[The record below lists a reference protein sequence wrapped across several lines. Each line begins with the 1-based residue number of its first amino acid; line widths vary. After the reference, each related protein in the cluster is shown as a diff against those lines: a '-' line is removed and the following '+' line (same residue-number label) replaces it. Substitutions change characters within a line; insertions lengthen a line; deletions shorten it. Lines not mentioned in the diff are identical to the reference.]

1 MAKKTYPVIREGIE
15 FEVRADTPEEAA
27 KLAEQA
33 DLSTVTRVIAREGST
48 RILQS
53 SSGKK
58 YLVSPGFSTSDPK
71 KIEQAMSGMTG
82 GEISRQAIDESL
94 IEQYPAAA
102 RAGEYLRGVPFAGSY
117 VDEALGAVLGPEA
130 KTGARA
136 LSGAMQRQRP
146 GETLG
151 LNIGGGIAGTVAA
164 LPAARALGLTGA
176 AGAAVGQGTRAA
188 QVARAAALGSGVG
201 AVEGGI
207 YGSGEGTDAES
218 RMREA
223 GSGAAIGAAAGGILG
238 GAAPI
243 AAEGIANIARIFKRS
258 DIGTIAASLGIS
270 RDAAKVIKNTFDQ
283 GGDIQAA
290 MQNLQRAGSEAM
302 LADAGPAAQAL
313 LDAANISG
321 GAAGRTVRTAIE
333 NRMSRTGE
341 AVEQSLNQAL
351 GEAPEGPRTAVNEIA
366 ERTRPQREQAYGEAY
381 GTPIDYATNQGRAIE
396 AVLARINKIDPKVLR
411 DAITEANA
419 DMEYRNI
426 TNQQIMAQVADDGTV
441 KFIEMPNVQQL
452 DEIKKALGKIA
463 YEQNVDQYG
472 RLTNAGSRYA
482 GLANELRDAIAD
494 AVEPYG
500 AAVAIGGDKLAEERA
515 FNLGADLLRTGT
527 RVEDLKFELG
537 KNPSQAQI
545 DAVKSG
551 LRMFID
557 DALGN
562 VRAIASNPSATELEA
577 RQVIKAVTDLS
588 SDNSRA
594 KIRQLMGAEA
604 DALLN
609 QIDQA
614 AQSATVRAAMAQNSK
629 TAGRQSIDRTV
640 SEITEPG
647 IVGEALQGEA
657 INTTKAMIQAV
668 TGQTGEY
675 TAARRQQI
683 YNDIARALVEK
694 RGENALTALRVLDAA
709 MKGQELTEA
718 QTDQLAKMLAGVL
731 FSGTETGVARGYA
744 AEQRQGEQ

>member
-1 MAKKTYPVIREGIE
+1 MAKKTYPVIRDGVE
-15 FEVRADTPEEAA
+15 FEVRAETPEEAA
-27 KLAEQA
+27 KIAERA
-33 DLSTVTRVIAREGST
+33 DLSTVTRIVARNGST
-48 RILQS
+48 RVLQS
-53 SSGKK
+53 SSGKR
-58 YLVSPGFSTSDPK
+58 YLVSPGFSTSDPQ
-71 KIEQAMSGMTG
+71 KIEQALSGMTG
-82 GEISRQAIDESL
+82 GEVSRKSIDEAL
-94 IEQYPAAA
+94 IEQYPVAA
-102 RAGEYLRGVPFAGSY
+102 RAGEFVRGVPFAGSY
-117 VDEALGAVLGPEA
+117 MDEALGALGPEA
-130 KTGARA
+130 TAGARA

-146 GETLG
+146 GQTLG
-151 LNIGGGIAGTVAA
+151 LNVAGGLTS
-164 LPAARALGLTGA
+164 ALGA
-176 AGAAVGQGTRAA
+176 AAAAPSAASAAVSGAVGQGTRAA
-188 QVARAAALGSGVG
+188 QIARGAALGSAAGL
-201 AVEGGI
+201 AEGGI

-218 RMREA
+218 RMQEA
-223 GSGAAIGAAAGGILG
+223 GRGATIGAAAGGVLG

-243 AAEGIANIARIFKRS
+243 AAEGIANVSRIFKRS
-258 DIGTIAASLGIS
+258 DIGTISSSLGIS

-321 GAAGRTVRTAIE
+321 GPAGRTVRAAIDE
-333 NRMSRTGE
+333 RMSRTGA

-351 GEAPEGPRTAVNEIA
+351 GETPEGPRTAVREIA
-366 ERTRPQREQAYGEAY
+366 DRTRPQREAAYGEAY
-381 GTPIDYATNQGRAIE
+381 STPIDYATDQGREVE
-396 AVLARINKIDPKVLR
+396 AVLSRINKIDPKVLR
-411 DAITEANA
+411 DAIAEANA

-426 TNQQIMAQVADDGTV
+426 ANQQIMAQVADDGTV
-441 KFIEMPNVQQL
+441 RFIEMPNVQQL

-463 YEQNVDQYG
+463 YEQNVDQFG
-472 RLTNAGSRYA
+472 RLTNTGARYA
-482 GLANELRDAIAD
+482 GLANELRDAISG

-500 AAVAIGGDKLAEERA
+500 SAVAIGGDKIAEERA
-515 FNLGADLLRTGT
+515 FELGANLLRPKT
-527 RVEDLKFELG
+527 RVEDLKFDLG

-545 DAVKSG
+545 DAAKSG
-551 LRMFID
+551 VRMFIN
-557 DALGN
+557 DALSN

-588 SDNSRA
+588 SDNARA
-594 KIRQLMGAEA
+594 KIRELMGAEA

-647 IVGEALQGEA
+647 VIGEALQGEA

-683 YNDIARALVEK
+683 YNDIARALTEK

-718 QTDQLAKMLAGVL
+718 QTDQLAKMMAGVL
-731 FSGTETGVARGYA
+731 FSGTETGVVRGYA
-744 AEQRQGEQ
+744 AEQRRGE